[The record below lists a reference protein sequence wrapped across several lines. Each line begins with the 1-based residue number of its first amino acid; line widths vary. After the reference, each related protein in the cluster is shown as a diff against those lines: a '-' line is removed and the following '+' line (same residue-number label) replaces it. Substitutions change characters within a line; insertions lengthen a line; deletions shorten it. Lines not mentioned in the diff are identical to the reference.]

1 VHQGRPDDVSVHPQ
15 VRVVVKPYGSALPLG
30 FFAFGIGMFL
40 YAAQGAEWVKASDGH
55 TVGLIL
61 ATFVAPLEFLATV
74 VAFLARDTMSAAAL
88 GLFSTSW
95 LSGGILLTQAKPG
108 VLDRADAYWLIAFT
122 VVVLLLG
129 VAAWEGKPMIS
140 VLLLV
145 ASARG
150 LLYAI
155 YQLGAGKGWMHASGW
170 IALVL
175 FLVAM
180 YGGLAFLLE
189 DARGETV
196 LPLLRRGKSREAI
209 EGGLAAQ
216 LQGLAEEAGVRH
228 TL

>member
-1 VHQGRPDDVSVHPQ
+1 
-15 VRVVVKPYGSALPLG
+15 
-30 FFAFGIGMFL
+30 
-40 YAAQGAEWVKASDGH
+40 
-55 TVGLIL
+55 LIL

-74 VAFLARDTMSAAAL
+74 IAFLARDTMSAAAL

-150 LLYAI
+150 FLYAI